1 MKLNEENFLKIL
13 KGNQGIILKIVN
25 SYCKDIEDRN
35 DLIQEITIQLWKSW
49 ESYNDDYKISTWMY
63 RIALNVAI
71 SFYRKTS
78 RKENLIHPLNDES
91 VSISNNEDV
100 DSSENIKQLY
110 HFISKFNALNKALI
124 ILYLDQYRYEEI
136 ASVLGIS
143 KTNVSTKISRIKKHL
158 KKEFNLKK
166 QEK

>member
-1 MKLNEENFLKIL
+1 MELSEEKFLEIL
-13 KGNQGIILKIVN
+13 KANQGIVLKIVN
-25 SYCKDIEDRN
+25 SYCKNVEDRS

-49 ESYNDDYKISTWMY
+49 KNYNNDYKISTWMY

-78 RKENLIHPLNDES
+78 RKKTLFQPIKETPILVSNDEDID
-91 VSISNNEDV
+91 VSEK
-100 DSSENIKQLY
+100 IKQLY

-124 ILYLDQYRYEEI
+124 LLYLDQYSYEEI

-143 KTNVSTKISRIKKHL
+143 KTNVATKISRIKKRL

-166 QEK
+166 Q

>member
-1 MKLNEENFLKIL
+1 MKLNEENFLEIL
-13 KGNQGIILKIVN
+13 KENQGIVLKIVS
-25 SYCKDIEDRN
+25 SYCKNIEDRN

-49 ESYNDDYKISTWMY
+49 KNYNNDYKISTWMY

-78 RKENLIHPLNDES
+78 RKETLIQPLKEES
-91 VSISNNEDV
+91 AFVYNNEDI

-110 HFISKFNALNKALI
+110 YFISKLGVLNKALF
-124 ILYLDQYRYEEI
+124 LMYLDQYSYEEI

-158 KKEFNLKK
+158 KKEFNLK
-166 QEK
+166 EK

>member
-13 KGNQGIILKIVN
+13 KGNQGIVLKIVN

-35 DLIQEITIQLWKSW
+35 DLIQEITIQLWTSW
-49 ESYNDDYKISTWMY
+49 KSYNDDYKISTWMY

-78 RKENLIHPLNDES
+78 RKENLIDPLNEE
-91 VSISNNEDV
+91 SISISSNENI

-124 ILYLDQYRYEEI
+124 LLYLDQYSYEEI

-166 QEK
+166 

>member
-13 KGNQGIILKIVN
+13 KDNQGIILKIVN
-25 SYCKDIEDRN
+25 SYCQNIEDRN

-49 ESYNDDYKISTWMY
+49 KNYNDDYKISTWMY

-71 SFYRKTS
+71 TSYRKTS
-78 RKENLIHPLNDES
+78 RKENFIQPIKEEPVFAYSSDD
-91 VSISNNEDV
+91 I
-100 DSSENIKQLY
+100 DSSESVKQLY
-110 HFISKFNALNKALI
+110 YFISKLNVLNKALV
-124 ILYLDQYRYEEI
+124 LMYLDQYSYEEI

-158 KKEFNLKK
+158 KKEFNIKN
-166 QEK
+166 

>member
-1 MKLNEENFLKIL
+1 MKLNEKNFLEIL
-13 KGNQGIILKIVN
+13 KENQGIVLKIVN

-35 DLIQEITIQLWKSW
+35 DLIQEITIQLWKSYKN
-49 ESYNDDYKISTWMY
+49 YNVDYKISTWMY
-63 RIALNVAI
+63 RIAINVAI

-78 RKENLIHPLNDES
+78 RKENLIQPLNEES
-91 VSISNNEDV
+91 IFISDNENI

-124 ILYLDQYRYEEI
+124 LLYLDQYSYEEI

-166 QEK
+166 